1 MLDKKTQVRR
11 GGARPGSGRRKQWTH
26 EKLLHLLFDF
36 EAQRRSTRV
45 KLSDSQLCVRLTE
58 KLYRGLSAATIRR
71 KLQEARISRKL
82 QDACIGAPTS
92 ILDLINTAF
101 TSLEPSMSLPVERIS
116 NSRADFKLLS
126 RIQIFKLLS
135 RIQIDER
142 ISNARLP

>member
-1 MLDKKTQVRR
+1 
-11 GGARPGSGRRKQWTH
+11 
-26 EKLLHLLFDF
+26 LHLLFDF

-116 NSRADFKLLS
+116 NSRADFKL
-126 RIQIFKLLS
+126 KLLHLLFDFEAQRRS
-135 RIQIDER
+135 TRVKLSDSQLCVRGHVAELVGIEGGVVSGVINLE
-142 ISNARLP
+142 SSGA